1 MNLAPNIKAVTFKE
15 RGRSD
20 IYNNMKITCGAAV
33 KTLVSLTAYIENLT
47 VVNAGRDID
56 LKRAL
61 LRNAS
66 SATAL

>member
-1 MNLAPNIKAVTFKE
+1 MDLAPNIKAVTFKE
-15 RGRSD
+15 RVRSD

-33 KTLVSLTAYIENLT
+33 KTLVSLTAYIEDLT

-61 LRNAS
+61 LCNAS
-66 SATAL
+66 SAAAL

>member
-1 MNLAPNIKAVTFKE
+1 MDLAPNIKAVTFKE
-15 RGRSD
+15 RVRSD

-33 KTLVSLTAYIENLT
+33 KTLVSLTAYIEDLT

-66 SATAL
+66 SAAAL